1 MYFDKSIKKDDF
13 RLKIVFLGKAEIGKT
28 ILYKKIELYNDYKQ
42 FKILNKTYIPTYG
55 YDFMIIGKKFNGK
68 TYKLQIFDFSGQE
81 RFKTILYGHYK
92 NASFILI
99 FYDALDKD
107 SFEEAKKYCKKAK
120 EMNQNAIYFL
130 IRNKY
135 DLSLN
140 PKKNKIVS
148 DEEALEFADKNNLIF
163 THISSF
169 ENYGNGI
176 DNLFDL
182 ILKEYNLNIR
192 YNKNNENDGNNE
204 MQKKKLY

>member
-1 MYFDKSIKKDDF
+1 
-13 RLKIVFLGKAEIGKT
+13 
-28 ILYKKIELYNDYKQ
+28 
-42 FKILNKTYIPTYG
+42 
-55 YDFMIIGKKFNGK
+55 MIIGKKFNGK
-68 TYKLQIFDFSGQE
+68 TYKLQIFDFSGKV
-81 RFKTILYGHYK
+81 RFKTILYGHYN

-107 SFEEAKKYCKKAK
+107 SFEEAKNYYKKAK
-120 EMNQNAIYFL
+120 EINQNAIYFL

-148 DEEALEFADKNNLIF
+148 DEEALEFADTNNLIF

-192 YNKNNENDGNNE
+192 YKKNNENDGNNE

>member
-1 MYFDKSIKKDDF
+1 MYFDKSIKKCDF

-42 FKILNKTYIPTYG
+42 FKILNKTYIPTCG

-68 TYKLQIFDFSGQE
+68 TYKLQIFDFSGQV
-81 RFKTILYGHYK
+81 RFKTILYGHYN

-107 SFEEAKKYCKKAK
+107 SFEEAKSFYEETK
-120 EMNQNAIYFL
+120 ENNHNPIYFL
-130 IRNKY
+130 IRIKY
-135 DLSLN
+135 DLNLN
-140 PKKNKIVS
+140 SEKNEIVS

-169 ENYGNGI
+169 EKYEDGI
-176 DNLFDL
+176 ENLFDL
-182 ILKEYNLNIR
+182 ILKEYNLRVLNNII
-192 YNKNNENDGNNE
+192 
-204 MQKKKLY
+204 